1 MLRNKN
7 RIDLH
12 LFDGAAAPAGG
23 DGPQA
28 VNGSPANSQGSED
41 LSKVVY
47 GKEQGQATDQ
57 GQITGETQVA
67 SPTTGG
73 ESVPETP
80 AVSFDELIKGQYKE
94 DFDNRVQSIMERRFR
109 KMDAL
114 QQERDSMNKVIEP
127 LMDIYGV
134 SSLDDLRRT
143 VLTDNNRIAQL
154 ADEAGMTEEQYL
166 AYRETQRENQEYRE
180 AEQARLQQEETDRIY
195 SDWMDQAEAL
205 KEDYPMFDLEAESED
220 PQFISMLQAGVD
232 VRTAYEAR
240 HLTEILRGTVS
251 NVADAVRNHTVDA
264 IRSRGIRPQEGG
276 LSEQAGVVRKT
287 DASKLTR
294 ADREEIARRVQR
306 GENISF

>member
-28 VNGSPANSQGSED
+28 VNGSSASSQGSED

-57 GQITGETQVA
+57 GQIVGETQVA